1 VKGLNF
7 PVPVFFDS
15 DVMIAG
21 SASAGG
27 ASFALLQLAEVGLIK
42 GYVSVQVL
50 EECRRNLAKKL
61 PHAIPSFEKI
71 VERCVSIA
79 TSPPDKTS
87 LSLVSNQAERKDVSI
102 LASAVDA
109 EARFLVTFNVKDYWP
124 ADTTG
129 VQVLTPGELLP
140 RIRLALNREL
150 DAE

>member
-1 VKGLNF
+1 MEDLNF

-27 ASFALLQLAEVGLIK
+27 ASFALLQLAEVGIIK

-61 PHAIPSFEKI
+61 PRAVPLFEKI
-71 VERCVSIA
+71 VERSVSI
-79 TSPPDKTS
+79 TTTPPDKAL
-87 LSLVSNQAERKDVSI
+87 LSLVSNQADKKDVSI

-109 EARFLVTFNVKDYWP
+109 KAQFLVTFNVKDYWP
-124 ADTTG
+124 ANATELD
-129 VQVLTPGELLP
+129 VLTPGELLS
-140 RIRLALNREL
+140 RIRSALNR
-150 DAE
+150 